1 MRVAKRWNK
10 LSKPVDAPFLS
21 VFEIHLDVILIVV
34 SFGMIRQL
42 DLMIFEGSFQ
52 LNYSALLQK
61 ITVKK
66 NHIFPRMIHKPHC
79 YKPIPQI

>member
-42 DLMIFEGSFQ
+42 DLMIFEGPFQ
-52 LNYSALLQK
+52 LYHSVLFYVILCCAMLCYELLVE
-61 ITVKK
+61 I
-66 NHIFPRMIHKPHC
+66 N
-79 YKPIPQI
+79 PISEGIR